1 MKQGRQYKKYSYPNK
16 LSNLMF
22 NIEYL
27 INKLF
32 ASTISLKRNKRR
44 SQAPI
49 LFNKPHSRREPLTNK
64 PKHMLT
70 TALIAVMLYTFSII
84 FLITYFGTKA
94 ITIIVSSIS
103 NLLSRG

>member
-1 MKQGRQYKKYSYPNK
+1 MNK
-16 LSNLMF
+16 TWPQKATDLMF

-32 ASTISLKRNKRR
+32 VNTVVLKHNKKAS
-44 SQAPI
+44 QPPI
-49 LFNKPHSRREPLTNK
+49 LFNKPHSRRESLTNK

-94 ITIIVSSIS
+94 ITIILSYIS
-103 NLLSRG
+103 NLLSRD